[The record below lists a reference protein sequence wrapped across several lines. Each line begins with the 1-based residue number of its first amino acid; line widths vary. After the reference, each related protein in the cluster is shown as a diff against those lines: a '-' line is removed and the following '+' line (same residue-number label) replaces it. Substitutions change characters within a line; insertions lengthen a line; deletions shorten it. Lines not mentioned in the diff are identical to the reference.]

1 MREVEL
7 DCQPMS
13 EPYQSPR
20 SKPIDPSAPR
30 APDGWV
36 WIAGVA
42 ILALASYG
50 LYRGITEVRT
60 GNTSLLPVAGPGI
73 VAPVDASAAAAL
85 PHDDQWSTLSGP
97 KVLPPAP
104 PKPVKAAVID
114 DSADDSDAPPAKA
127 AVDNGDDS
135 QDDTPPPP
143 VKAAKKVARPP
154 DDAAPARAPAPSP
167 DDQ

>member
-1 MREVEL
+1 
-7 DCQPMS
+7 MS
-13 EPYQSPR
+13 EPYQHPR
-20 SKPIDPSAPR
+20 PRPIDPTAPR

-73 VAPVDASAAAAL
+73 VAPVDASSATAL

-97 KVLPPAP
+97 KVLPPPP
-104 PKPVKAAVID
+104 PKPAKPAASD
-114 DSADDSDAPPAKA
+114 DAADDSSAPPDKA
-127 AVDNGDDS
+127 AADAGDDA
-135 QDDTPPPP
+135 QDDTPPP
-143 VKAAKKVARPP
+143 VKPSKKPARPP
-154 DDAAPARAPAPSP
+154 DDDAATSPPPP